1 MIVSAK
7 MKVPRKTSVLT
18 FQSLMIVGL
27 SLLQLACSSLDP
39 RQVDMELKETKPFT
53 TITNYTQSLHNL
65 GLMTEIYGT
74 PNMKIQCQPVG
85 DNTGSSMATGGEIPR
100 DITEMMKS
108 ALNSIGGRTVYIPYD
123 PSFIQNQMVT
133 GYSNFSNKVI
143 PDVVL
148 TGGITEFDRGLETRG
163 TNTDASADAEFKGLP
178 ADFPSAATGIRYSSA
193 DKYGVARITLD
204 FNLLDFQTMT
214 GLSRMNTVNSMEV
227 RKVLA
232 DRELGISLFGQSFG
246 GKGSIKKVQGRHAA
260 VRVLV
265 ELSMIELVG
274 KHLMLP
280 YWRLLGNDAT
290 PDRVVLDS
298 IDNYFYNLTNTG
310 VTASVQEWL
319 YLYGY
324 NVALTGVLDK
334 ATLAALKKVYP
345 DYNAN
350 LGTIDLQTFRYV
362 YLNIPIDLSAKRRR
376 RQFDTL

>member
-1 MIVSAK
+1 MVSTK
-7 MKVPRKTSVLT
+7 MKAALKTNVPAFKW
-18 FQSLMIVGL
+18 LMIAGL

-39 RQVDMELKETKPFT
+39 RKVDVDLKETKPYS
-53 TITNYTQSLHNL
+53 TITNYTQALHNL

-74 PNMKIQCQPVG
+74 PAMKIQCQPVG

-100 DITEMMKS
+100 DITEIMKS

-133 GYSNFSNKVI
+133 GYSNFANKVI

-163 TNTDASADAEFKGLP
+163 TNTDASASAEFKGLP
-178 ADFPSAATGIRYSSA
+178 SDFPSTNTEIRYSNA
-193 DKYGVARITLD
+193 EKFGLARITLD

-214 GLSRMNTVNSMEV
+214 GLSRMNTTNSMEV

-280 YWRLLGNDAT
+280 YWRLLGNDAN

-310 VTASVQEWL
+310 VIASVQEWL

-334 ATLAALKKVYP
+334 ATVAALKKVYP
-345 DYNAN
+345 EYNTK
-350 LGTIDLQTFRYV
+350 LGAIDLQTFRYV
-362 YLNIPIDLSAKRRR
+362 YLNIPIDLAAKRRR
-376 RQFDTL
+376 MQFDTM